1 MKAILETA
9 RRETL
14 KHFGRVVQLYTPLYL
29 SNACVNRCAYCGF
42 NQKRGIKRVTLNL
55 EQIEQEAKYLNREG
69 FQHILL
75 LTGEDRQAVPVD
87 YLAAAVKKVKEIFVS
102 VSIEVYPLSEAEYK
116 TMVEA
121 GVDGLTIY
129 QETYHRPTY
138 KKVHLAGPKMDY
150 AWRYGAPERAAQAG
164 IRRVGIGFLLGLY
177 DWRFE
182 TAALDK
188 HLRYLLKK
196 FWQTQ
201 FQISFPRLNPAETG
215 FKSRWPVSDH
225 DFLQLL
231 CEFRLRFPE
240 IGFTLSTRESAAFR
254 DRIFPYGITQM
265 SAGSKTYPGAYAL
278 GLKSGK
284 QFEIADPRSPRQ
296 VAKALSAR
304 GYEPVWKDWE
314 RAFT

>member
-42 NQKRGIKRVTLNL
+42 NQKRKIKRVTLNL
-55 EQIEQEAKYLNREG
+55 AQIVQEAKYLNQEG

-75 LTGEDRQAVPVD
+75 LTGEDRKSAPVD

-102 VSIEVYPLSEAEYK
+102 VSIEVYPLSTAEYK
-116 TMVEA
+116 TMAEA

-138 KKVHLAGPKMDY
+138 QKVHLAGPKMDY
-150 AWRYGAPERAAQAG
+150 AWRYGAPERAARAG
-164 IRRVGIGFLLGLY
+164 IRRIGLGFLLGLY

-182 TAALDK
+182 AAVLEK
-188 HLRYLLKK
+188 HLGYLLKQ
-196 FWQTQ
+196 FWRTQ

-215 FKSRWPVSDH
+215 FKSRWPVSDQ